1 MFNFFKN
8 NKNYINENQEILK
21 TAALL
26 VHAAKIDENYS
37 NKEKEII
44 KKALSELFSEE
55 KNIDEVIKE
64 AENIESNSNQI
75 LNFTK
80 EIKNLNEERK
90 KKIIETLW
98 KIIYSDSLSD
108 IYEANLMRR
117 LTGLLYLDSKVVG
130 DIKKK
135 SYIKFKKMT
144 YIVNENC
151 IKCKLM
157 DCVEVCPVDCFYEGK
172 NMLVIKPDECID
184 CGVCEPE
191 CPVDAIV
198 PDTESGNE
206 KWLELN
212 KKYSDIWPNI
222 SVKKEPPKDN
232 EKFKNEKNKFKKYF
246 KENI

>member
-8 NKNYINENQEILK
+8 NKNHINENQEILK

-44 KKALSELFSEE
+44 KKALLELFLEE
-55 KNIDEVIKE
+55 NNIDEILRE

-80 EIKNLNEERK
+80 EIKNLNEENK

-98 KIIYSDSLSD
+98 KIIYSDNLSD

-135 SYIKFKKMT
+135 VILNLKK
-144 YIVNENC
+144 
-151 IKCKLM
+151 
-157 DCVEVCPVDCFYEGK
+157 
-172 NMLVIKPDECID
+172 
-184 CGVCEPE
+184 
-191 CPVDAIV
+191 
-198 PDTESGNE
+198 
-206 KWLELN
+206 
-212 KKYSDIWPNI
+212 
-222 SVKKEPPKDN
+222 
-232 EKFKNEKNKFKKYF
+232 
-246 KENI
+246 

>member
-8 NKNYINENQEILK
+8 KKNYINKNQEILK

-44 KKALSELFSEE
+44 KKALSELFLEE

-130 DIKKK
+130 DIKEKIILNLKK
-135 SYIKFKKMT
+135 
-144 YIVNENC
+144 
-151 IKCKLM
+151 
-157 DCVEVCPVDCFYEGK
+157 
-172 NMLVIKPDECID
+172 
-184 CGVCEPE
+184 
-191 CPVDAIV
+191 
-198 PDTESGNE
+198 
-206 KWLELN
+206 
-212 KKYSDIWPNI
+212 
-222 SVKKEPPKDN
+222 
-232 EKFKNEKNKFKKYF
+232 
-246 KENI
+246 

>member
-1 MFNFFKN
+1 MFNFLKN
-8 NKNYINENQEILK
+8 KKNYINKNQEILK

-130 DIKKK
+130 DIKEKIILNLKK
-135 SYIKFKKMT
+135 
-144 YIVNENC
+144 
-151 IKCKLM
+151 
-157 DCVEVCPVDCFYEGK
+157 
-172 NMLVIKPDECID
+172 
-184 CGVCEPE
+184 
-191 CPVDAIV
+191 
-198 PDTESGNE
+198 
-206 KWLELN
+206 
-212 KKYSDIWPNI
+212 
-222 SVKKEPPKDN
+222 
-232 EKFKNEKNKFKKYF
+232 
-246 KENI
+246 

>member
-8 NKNYINENQEILK
+8 NKNHINENQEILK

-44 KKALSELFSEE
+44 KKALSELFLEE
-55 KNIDEVIKE
+55 KNIDEILKK

-90 KKIIETLW
+90 KKIIEILW
-98 KIIYSDSLSD
+98 KIIYSDNLSD

-135 SYIKFKKMT
+135 VILNLKK
-144 YIVNENC
+144 
-151 IKCKLM
+151 
-157 DCVEVCPVDCFYEGK
+157 
-172 NMLVIKPDECID
+172 
-184 CGVCEPE
+184 
-191 CPVDAIV
+191 
-198 PDTESGNE
+198 
-206 KWLELN
+206 
-212 KKYSDIWPNI
+212 
-222 SVKKEPPKDN
+222 
-232 EKFKNEKNKFKKYF
+232 
-246 KENI
+246 

>member
-1 MFNFFKN
+1 MFNFLKN
-8 NKNYINENQEILK
+8 KKKYINKNQEILK

-130 DIKKK
+130 DIKEKIILNLKK
-135 SYIKFKKMT
+135 
-144 YIVNENC
+144 
-151 IKCKLM
+151 
-157 DCVEVCPVDCFYEGK
+157 
-172 NMLVIKPDECID
+172 
-184 CGVCEPE
+184 
-191 CPVDAIV
+191 
-198 PDTESGNE
+198 
-206 KWLELN
+206 
-212 KKYSDIWPNI
+212 
-222 SVKKEPPKDN
+222 
-232 EKFKNEKNKFKKYF
+232 
-246 KENI
+246 

>member
-1 MFNFFKN
+1 MFNFLKN
-8 NKNYINENQEILK
+8 KKKYINKNQEILK

-98 KIIYSDSLSD
+98 KIIYSDNLSD

-135 SYIKFKKMT
+135 IILNLKK
-144 YIVNENC
+144 
-151 IKCKLM
+151 
-157 DCVEVCPVDCFYEGK
+157 
-172 NMLVIKPDECID
+172 
-184 CGVCEPE
+184 
-191 CPVDAIV
+191 
-198 PDTESGNE
+198 
-206 KWLELN
+206 
-212 KKYSDIWPNI
+212 
-222 SVKKEPPKDN
+222 
-232 EKFKNEKNKFKKYF
+232 
-246 KENI
+246 

>member
-1 MFNFFKN
+1 MFNFLKN
-8 NKNYINENQEILK
+8 KKNYINKNQEILK

-44 KKALSELFSEE
+44 KKALSELFLEE

-130 DIKKK
+130 DIKEKIILNLKK
-135 SYIKFKKMT
+135 
-144 YIVNENC
+144 
-151 IKCKLM
+151 
-157 DCVEVCPVDCFYEGK
+157 
-172 NMLVIKPDECID
+172 
-184 CGVCEPE
+184 
-191 CPVDAIV
+191 
-198 PDTESGNE
+198 
-206 KWLELN
+206 
-212 KKYSDIWPNI
+212 
-222 SVKKEPPKDN
+222 
-232 EKFKNEKNKFKKYF
+232 
-246 KENI
+246 

>member
-1 MFNFFKN
+1 MFNFIKN
-8 NKNYINENQEILK
+8 KKNYINKNQEILK

-44 KKALSELFSEE
+44 KKALSELFLEE
-55 KNIDEVIKE
+55 KNIDEILKK

-108 IYEANLMRR
+108 VYEANLMRR

-135 SYIKFKKMT
+135 VILNLKK
-144 YIVNENC
+144 
-151 IKCKLM
+151 
-157 DCVEVCPVDCFYEGK
+157 
-172 NMLVIKPDECID
+172 
-184 CGVCEPE
+184 
-191 CPVDAIV
+191 
-198 PDTESGNE
+198 
-206 KWLELN
+206 
-212 KKYSDIWPNI
+212 
-222 SVKKEPPKDN
+222 
-232 EKFKNEKNKFKKYF
+232 
-246 KENI
+246 

>member
-1 MFNFFKN
+1 MFNFIKN
-8 NKNYINENQEILK
+8 KKNYINKNQEILK

-37 NKEKEII
+37 NKEREII

-130 DIKKK
+130 DIKEKIILNLKK
-135 SYIKFKKMT
+135 
-144 YIVNENC
+144 
-151 IKCKLM
+151 
-157 DCVEVCPVDCFYEGK
+157 
-172 NMLVIKPDECID
+172 
-184 CGVCEPE
+184 
-191 CPVDAIV
+191 
-198 PDTESGNE
+198 
-206 KWLELN
+206 
-212 KKYSDIWPNI
+212 
-222 SVKKEPPKDN
+222 
-232 EKFKNEKNKFKKYF
+232 
-246 KENI
+246 